1 MSEHAA
7 KARIVPTPVYVTITL
22 NPPSGSDKKPT
33 VSVSPPDPVHVS
45 KSKNQEVVWTSSQN
59 LPFTVI
65 MEPGTPF
72 SGSKF
77 TQSANHSGVPVLTP
91 DPGAEI
97 YFKYLVEVEGNIAD
111 PGVFVDA

>member
-7 KARIVPTPVYVTITL
+7 KARSIPTPVTVKITL
-22 NPPSGSDKKPT
+22 NPPSGSSKQPT
-33 VSVSPPDPVHVS
+33 VSVNPETVRIH
-45 KSKNQEVVWTSSQN
+45 KSKNEEVVWTSPQN

-72 SGSKF
+72 KGSKF
-77 TQSANHSGVPVLTP
+77 TQSAAHSGVPVLTP